1 MHRVSVVSTAVQQK
15 TAELTKRTADHARAW
30 DAALRKREPSP
41 SQVEAE
47 IASEIESLKA
57 RAVAPVVEPVDEELR
72 AREEQ
77 ERRDARR
84 KDNLRRLKAS
94 PVLVQRTGDGILFKD
109 DPQVREKSW
118 GSGRDS

>member
-1 MHRVSVVSTAVQQK
+1 MPLTE
-15 TAELTKRTADHARAW
+15 AEKRDLIADYKGQPRPKPGPGE
-30 DAALRKREPSP
+30 AAK
-41 SQVEAE
+41 VDTE

-57 RAVAPVVEPVDEELR
+57 RAITPTAEPVDEELR
-72 AREEQ
+72 DREEQ

-84 KDNLRRLKAS
+84 KANLRRIKTS
-94 PVLVQRTGDGILFKD
+94 DVLVQRTGDGILFKD

>member
-1 MHRVSVVSTAVQQK
+1 MPLTE
-15 TAELTKRTADHARAW
+15 AEKRDLIADYKGQPRPKPGPEE
-30 DAALRKREPSP
+30 AAK
-41 SQVEAE
+41 VDYE

-57 RAVAPVVEPVDEELR
+57 RAIAPTAEPVDEALR
-72 AREEQ
+72 DREEQ

-84 KDNLRRLKAS
+84 KDNLRRLKS
-94 PVLVQRTGDGILFKD
+94 PVLVQHAGDGILFKD